1 LAATTGRLGNVR
13 DRVTERVVAEARVV
27 TAGSAGGDQ
36 VVAMDVDRAV
46 AAPAAHVEGRPTN
59 GISARYATATEP
71 AAADATATQ
80 PAAANAAVT

>member
-1 LAATTGRLGNVR
+1 VPSPPRLLTSR
-13 DRVTERVVAEARVV
+13 
-27 TAGSAGGDQ
+27 
-36 VVAMDVDRAV
+36 
-46 AAPAAHVEGRPTN
+46 GRPTN